1 MNRDYQDGAAVANG
15 ASPGEWIRPAGPGP
29 ARHAPAII
37 SLAVEAA
44 EFAHAYV
51 PRPAPAG

>member
-1 MNRDYQDGAAVANG
+1 MDRGGTAVANG

>member
-1 MNRDYQDGAAVANG
+1 MDRGGTAVANG

-51 PRPAPAG
+51 PQPAPAG